1 VVAAGRWPQ
10 AARLQLAHLDLTE
23 CGSHGG
29 RWSSAAAAPPVL
41 DAARGGAPRAGGQQ
55 TSTAVT
61 STTATPQPQDSAPAA
76 ASASCFPSSFT
87 GTPRGGAPPPRAK
100 AKLEQASRP
109 PVRDLEDV
117 RGNPGRPAELADA
130 RWTSCAEFADGPM
143 ELARWSSP
151 WRCYARWSSRGSLS
165 SVLAAAVSCA
175 GAADNWVEERE
186 RHIFGFPL
194 HSDANWVFDL
204 GTPMEARFF
213 T

>member
-23 CGSHGG
+23 RGNHGS

-55 TSTAVT
+55 TSTAAT
-61 STTATPQPQDSAPAA
+61 SMTATPQPQDSAPAA

-109 PVRDLEDV
+109 PGRARRCSSDVLCGV
-117 RGNPGRPAELADA
+117 RGRSDGGR
-130 RWTSCAEFADGPM
+130 SVEFALAVLCSLELTRISPFSARGRRRLCRCGRELGRGERDPYLGSH
-143 ELARWSSP
+143 LARTQIGCLVWVLRWRLVFSSK
-151 WRCYARWSSRGSLS
+151 
-165 SVLAAAVSCA
+165 
-175 GAADNWVEERE
+175 
-186 RHIFGFPL
+186 
-194 HSDANWVFDL
+194 
-204 GTPMEARFF
+204 
-213 T
+213 